1 MSALRAEYVATTV
14 IEAIADVEGVAP
26 RDLQAPL
33 YDWVDAEALSALFD
47 TDRPNEMR
55 VEFRVEDHEVAVTAD
70 EVVVDGNRYDLT
82 RSVGQ

>member
-26 RDLQAPL
+26 EDLQAPL

-47 TDRPNEMR
+47 TDKPNEMR
-55 VEFRVEDHEVAVTAD
+55 VEFRVKDHEVAVTAD